1 MYQAKCQKIIF
12 KNSTVLNVGLDSTFY
27 LLADRDGGEEEEDCE
42 GGQHANR
49 VTGLHSESSLYAPL
63 VCVMASNETPLSRV
77 TLPLVIVNSLN

>member
-1 MYQAKCQKIIF
+1 MEC
-12 KNSTVLNVGLDSTFY
+12 GLDSTFA
-27 LLADRDGGEEEEDCE
+27 LLAEGEGGEEEEDCE
-42 GGQHANR
+42 GGQHAAR